1 MYDYFFGY
9 EDLKARKVRFV
20 GDASTRIKEDYLR
33 ILRYFRFYGRIS
45 TTANNHEP
53 GTLKTISENVSGLQ
67 RISGERIWV
76 ELKKVLMGNFSGE
89 LMLSILDCG
98 LAKYIGNLVREILAI
113 SYSKNKKIILQQDSP
128 KTSTQQNSKD

>member
-1 MYDYFFGY
+1 M
-9 EDLKARKVRFV
+9 
-20 GDASTRIKEDYLR
+20 R

-45 TTANNHEP
+45 STANNHEP
-53 GTLKTISENVSGLQ
+53 ETLKTISENVSGLQ

-98 LAKYIGNLVREILAI
+98 LAKYIGNLVRENYFL
-113 SYSKNKKIILQQDSP
+113 LEQ
-128 KTSTQQNSKD
+128 

>member
-45 TTANNHEP
+45 STANNHEP
-53 GTLKTISENVSGLQ
+53 ETLKTISENVSGLQ

-98 LAKYIGNLVREILAI
+98 LAKYIGNLVRENYFL
-113 SYSKNKKIILQQDSP
+113 LEQ
-128 KTSTQQNSKD
+128 